1 MRTLVVVLLAIGAVT
16 WLTAAGDP
24 NAQQQPNAEQQ
35 PKAEQEP
42 NALQAARKQPDAQQP
57 AAQQPVAQE
66 QQPGM
71 KAPQTTDAPGQKL
84 QIHFGVNNLGY
95 IDVCGCKHKK
105 VRMGS
110 VTRRMSYLKQ
120 MRGLMKAEI
129 ALVDG
134 GNTFFSDKYLRTKEH
149 EKPELIEQAKV
160 LVESMNRMG
169 YVASTVG
176 HYDFLMGLEPLLD
189 LQKRA
194 KFPFVCA
201 NIENKE
207 TGELLFPA
215 THEFEQNG
223 IKVGILGLTLS
234 TVQPHYFNRRAPGY
248 IVTDHIEAAK
258 KHVWQL
264 RSRNDVVLV
273 LSHNTVDNNKKL
285 AQEVKGIDFIVDP
298 FMEGGH
304 HKLWLEE
311 DQLMVEE
318 GTTLIARTDSQGAR
332 LGIIDLRVNKGGIPF
347 VNRKTTAVPEGRSS
361 FEYRRVDIE
370 PHLLEDPEIKLLV
383 DSFKKAS
390 KTFID
395 TASLPPLPNKDKYLT
410 ASTCQACHVEQYD
423 FWKKTKHGTAFA
435 SLEETNDQYRQ
446 ECIGCHVLGYGQTFI
461 APADAE
467 PYKDVQCESCH
478 GLNPNHPSD
487 PAAHPWPRI
496 RDTACLTCHNERQ
509 TRSKFRFPQERQ
521 KIACPK
527 IKR

>member
-1 MRTLVVVLLAIGAVT
+1 MRTLAVT
-16 WLTAAGDP
+16 ILALGLATWLVAGD
-24 NAQQQPNAEQQ
+24 EQAK
-35 PKAEQEP
+35 PI
-42 NALQAARKQPDAQQP
+42 
-57 AAQQPVAQE
+57 
-66 QQPGM
+66 
-71 KAPQTTDAPGQKL
+71 DAPGTEL

-105 VRMGS
+105 VRQGS
-110 VTRRMSYLKQ
+110 VTRRASYLSQ
-120 MRGLMKAEI
+120 VRGRGHNV

-134 GNTFFSDKYLRTKEH
+134 GNTFFSDKHLRAKDH
-149 EKPELIEQAKV
+149 EKRELIEQSKV

-169 YVASTVG
+169 YHAMTVG
-176 HYDFLMGLEPLLD
+176 HYDFLMGLDSLLA
-189 LQKRA
+189 LQKLA

-201 NIENKE
+201 NLVDEK
-207 TGELLFPA
+207 TGELLFQP
-215 THEFEQNG
+215 TYEFEQG
-223 IKVGILGLTLS
+223 DVKVGVVGLMLS
-234 TVQPHYFNRRAPGY
+234 SVQPHYFNKRAPGY
-248 IVTDHIEAAK
+248 KVTDHIEAAK

-273 LSHNTVDNNKKL
+273 LSHNTVEDNVRL

-298 FMEGGH
+298 FLKDGH
-304 HKLWLEE
+304 HKLWLE
-311 DQLMVEE
+311 DNQLMQEE
-318 GTTLIARTDSQGAR
+318 GTTLIARVDSQGAR
-332 LGIIDLRVNKGGIPF
+332 LGVIDLRVIKGGTPY
-347 VNRKTTAVPEGRSS
+347 VNRETTPVPEGRSS
-361 FEYRRVDIE
+361 YQYRRVSIE

-395 TASLPPLPNKDKYLT
+395 TESLPPLPNKDKYLK
-410 ASTCQACHVEQYD
+410 ASTCQACHPDQYA

-435 SLEETNDQYRQ
+435 SLEETGDQYRQ

-461 APADAE
+461 APEHAE

-478 GLNPNHPSD
+478 GLNPEHPTN

-496 RDTACLTCHNERQ
+496 KEASCLTCHNERQ
-509 TRSKFRFPQERQ
+509 TRSKFVFPRERP